1 MNAMKWIQRLWR
13 RRQVES
19 GMREEMEFHRDAR
32 IADLIARGMDPEEAA
47 RSARLEFGNAE
58 AYREECRK
66 ELGYRPWDELYADLR
81 FAIRGMKNN
90 PGFSA
95 ATITIL
101 ALAIGVNGAFF
112 SLYSNYVLK
121 PLPIR
126 GVERHF
132 SVLGFDRN
140 GMSTSGWSSA
150 EVEVLRRSAGRHVE
164 GLYVSDTFQVL
175 ALAPVQ
181 RQTMIT
187 SVSGNYFHLLG
198 GTAVLGRTLSE
209 AEEHESVAV
218 LSSSGA
224 ARFFSDRANPIGEKL
239 RVGTT
244 VLTVIGVMP
253 PEFTGTVALVPD
265 FWVGTRDGRRTA
277 WPTLDRRRSQRLI
290 RPGGARCFRRTG
302 PSGFDGNGLALSA
315 ASGACC
321 RARRAAPEAVTP
333 AGRR

>member
-1 MNAMKWIQRLWR
+1 
-13 RRQVES
+13 
-19 GMREEMEFHRDAR
+19 
-32 IADLIARGMDPEEAA
+32 
-47 RSARLEFGNAE
+47 
-58 AYREECRK
+58 
-66 ELGYRPWDELYADLR
+66 
-81 FAIRGMKNN
+81 MKNN
-90 PGFSA
+90 PGFAA

-140 GMSTSGWSSA
+140 GMSISGWSSSGGRGLA
-150 EVEVLRRSAGRHVE
+150 PERRAPRWK

-181 RQTMIT
+181 RQTMVT

-209 AEEHESVAV
+209 AEEHEPVAV

-253 PEFTGTVALVPD
+253 PEFIGTVALYLISG
-265 FWVGTRDGRRTA
+265 WESGRKTHCVADPRRKTIAETYSA
-277 WPTLDRRRSQRLI
+277 WWRQMFLSNGCRR
-290 RPGGARCFRRTG
+290 F
-302 PSGFDGNGLALSA
+302 
-315 ASGACC
+315 
-321 RARRAAPEAVTP
+321 
-333 AGRR
+333 